1 MIYVFTV
8 GSKDLIE
15 FSQNVHINRLK
26 YICEHNNNIEI
37 GFLYNKEGLI
47 RKFKYVDQSI
57 ELLDFVTEKVFT
69 NNITVYSLSLNA
81 SKNLYVKYQE
91 NIEKVISFGMAYFL
105 YQFYLGKY
113 GVLIRSFFKPF
124 PRLGQT
130 ITGPMFNGKSNIDVI
145 ILMYVIGFFPHIKYW
160 FNKPVKHSILVATPF
175 FIRKKVAF
183 LYIDSIKFSI
193 IKKIDQGQIVD
204 TNNREGCAVILGP
217 SPTHLDNKQ
226 NNNVQL
232 SLDMVDRLS
241 AFLKINSPGKVD
253 IWGHPRDV
261 FFTNA
266 IGSDENATVI
276 NPDDRQWKYKRYIV
290 FHTTLLMSVP
300 SDAEMELIIFK
311 DGGLWESAFLKYA
324 KINKRKIYII

>member
-1 MIYVFTV
+1 MTYVFTV

-26 YICEHNNNIEI
+26 YICEHNNIEI
-37 GFLYNKEGLI
+37 GFLYNEKGLI

-57 ELLDFVTEKVFT
+57 ELLYFVTEKVFT
-69 NNITVYSLSLNA
+69 NNITIYSLSLNA
-81 SKNLYVKYQE
+81 SKKLYIKYKE
-91 NIEKVISFGMAYFL
+91 NIKEVISFGIVYFL

-113 GVLIRSFFKPF
+113 GVLIRCFFKPF
-124 PRLGQT
+124 PRLRQT

-175 FIRKKVAF
+175 FIRKKVGF
-183 LYIDSIKFSI
+183 LHIDSIDFSI
-193 IKKIDQGQIVD
+193 VKKIDQGQIVD
-204 TNNREGCAVILGP
+204 ANNRESCAVILGP
-217 SPTHLDNKQ
+217 SPTHLDNKESD
-226 NNNVQL
+226 NNIQL
-232 SLDMVDRLS
+232 SLDMVGRLS

-261 FFTNA
+261 FFKNS
-266 IGSDENATVI
+266 IGSDENFNVI
-276 NPDDRQWKYKRYIV
+276 HPDVRQWKYKRYIV
-290 FHTTLLMSVP
+290 FHTTLLASVP

-324 KINKRKIYII
+324 KINKLKIYMI